1 MALYK
6 HYAYMG
12 HAHPTAKSLI
22 LVLLLLT
29 MVSVNVLLNSKEKN
43 VIQENQR
50 YLQRAPAH
58 ALMGA
63 MAMENV
69 RTVSVFAKRD
79 LQVMIAESKSAKITV
94 IPMEDVLMEHVN
106 VMRNTVV
113 NFVN

>member
-22 LVLLLLT
+22 LVLLSLT
-29 MVSVNVLLNSKEKN
+29 MVNANVLLTSKGKN
-43 VIQENQR
+43 AIQEDQR
-50 YLQRAPAH
+50 YLQRALAH
-58 ALMGA
+58 ARMGA

-69 RTVSVFAKRD
+69 RMVDVCAEQG
-79 LQVMIAESKSAKITV
+79 LQVMIVESKSAKITV